1 MAIKL
6 QKTAHP
12 MSPAEA
18 AAITEEPDWVA
29 AVQGPR
35 RQPSM
40 LSRISCIEWRK
51 WHFTPLDDGR
61 KKMAPSVDGVIALA
75 HPRHYAAQDAR
86 RPPARPLRGADDDHC
101 WFVSEGRAWRI
112 LGIEDK
118 MLLPQFSFGDERQ
131 IDLTRAKWENYC
143 AAWSAVLEAMRK

>member
-1 MAIKL
+1 
-6 QKTAHP
+6 

-18 AAITEEPDWVA
+18 AAITEEPDWVQLFKDRGGSEFA
-29 AVQGPR
+29 FEN
-35 RQPSM
+35 
-40 LSRISCIEWRK
+40 LLIEWRK

-75 HPRHYAAQDAR
+75 ILGIM
-86 RPPARPLRGADDDHC
+86 PPKTLYGAPGLFEEQIDDHC

-118 MLLPQFSFGDERQ
+118 MLMLNSFGDEWQ
-131 IDLTRAKWENYC
+131 IDLTRAKWEKYT
-143 AAWSAVLEAMRK
+143 AAWVQALEAMRNAKLRTGDNQGDSGR

>member
-1 MAIKL
+1 
-6 QKTAHP
+6 

-18 AAITEEPDWVA
+18 AALLEEPDWA
-29 AVQGPR
+29 QLFKDRGSTESAFEN
-35 RQPSM
+35 
-40 LSRISCIEWRK
+40 LLLEWRK

-75 HPRHYAAQDAR
+75 ILGIMPPRTLD
-86 RPPARPLRGADDDHC
+86 RPPGLFEAQIDDQC

-118 MLLPQFSFGDERQ
+118 MLMLNSFGDEWQ
-131 IDLTRAKWENYC
+131 IDLTRAKWEKYT
-143 AAWSAVLEAMRK
+143 AAWVQALEAMRK

>member
-1 MAIKL
+1 
-6 QKTAHP
+6 

-18 AAITEEPDWVA
+18 AAITEEPDWIQVFQDRGA
-29 AVQGPR
+29 GEMAFENLLV
-35 RQPSM
+35 
-40 LSRISCIEWRK
+40 EWRK

-75 HPRHYAAQDAR
+75 ILGIMPPRTLPD
-86 RPPARPLRGADDDHC
+86 RPPGLFEEQVDDMC

-118 MLLPQFSFGDERQ
+118 MLCLNSFGEEKQ
-131 IDLTRAKWENYC
+131 IDLTRAKWDSYC
-143 AAWSAVLEAMRK
+143 EHHAAVLEAIRENGPRGHA